1 MNSLPTHTINL
12 SDKICCFE
20 LSSYE
25 FSLPLVAI
33 ALPDKIIL
41 ALINFPEDNE
51 SECLEW
57 KELKEIHS
65 ESRVEA
71 IAISPESTLSAIP
84 KNIII
89 ATGGSDF
96 IIRIYS
102 SDLEESD
109 TVQPLI
115 GHKSY
120 INSVSWDYGGEYLA
134 SASDD
139 HTVIIWKIK
148 ENYQKQ
154 ATFFFRSAV
163 MACKWHP
170 DESDKLLVAEK
181 NGNIHLYNVPDE
193 EVLLSVEAPRN
204 PLMCADWSLS
214 NAAFIS
220 CIAAG
225 ETFIWDLKTPSRPV
239 DMKHIH
245 EDVGI
250 NIKFSPHNELVT
262 ASIGRPLTT
271 LKIMHCKSQIPQ
283 VEAPLILYGG
293 LCWHYKHPYVAAGQ
307 DRKLC
312 FWKVLVK

>member
-12 SDKICCFE
+12 SDKISCFE

-25 FSLPLVAI
+25 FSMPLVVI
-33 ALPDKIIL
+33 ALTDKLIL
-41 ALINFPEDNE
+41 ALIKFPEDNE
-51 SECLEW
+51 LECLEW

-65 ESRVEA
+65 DARVEA

-84 KNIII
+84 KNVVF
-89 ATGGSDF
+89 AAAGSDF
-96 IIRIYS
+96 QVRVYS
-102 SDLEESD
+102 SDLEEAD
-109 TVQPLI
+109 TVQVLA

-120 INSVSWDYGGEYLA
+120 INAVAWDYSGDYLA

-139 HTVIIWKIK
+139 HTVILWRIK
-148 ENYQKQ
+148 DNFAKQ
-154 ATFFFRSAV
+154 TTFFFKSSV
-163 MACKWHP
+163 MACRWHP

-181 NGNIHLYNVPDE
+181 KGTIHLYNVPEE

-204 PLMCADWSLS
+204 PLMCADWALS
-214 NAAFIS
+214 NAAFVA

-225 ETFIWDLKTPSRPV
+225 ETFVWDLKTPSRPI
-239 DMKHIH
+239 DTKHVH

-250 NIKFSPHNELVT
+250 TIKFSPHNELVT

-271 LKIMHCKSQIPQ
+271 LKIMHCKSQLPQ
-283 VEAPLILYGG
+283 LEAPLILSGG
-293 LCWHYKHPYVAAGQ
+293 LSWHYKHPYVAAAQ